1 MKKAG
6 ASEAQIESF
15 MGDIVEEDPV
25 LLIENKAVFLW
36 FLDIDDLFIFNGA
49 VAIGLD
55 LNAISI
61 DAQMSGREY
70 TTEDY
75 KKLRHIGR
83 TASNA
88 LNEGSK
94 WH

>member
-15 MGDIVEEDPV
+15 IGDIEDEDPV
-25 LLIENKAVFLW
+25 LLFENQAAFSW
-36 FLDIDDLFIFNGA
+36 FLDVDDLFIFNGT

-55 LNAISI
+55 IKAIAA
-61 DAQMSGREY
+61 DAEMSGREY
-70 TTEDY
+70 TPEDY
-75 KKLRHIGR
+75 KKLRHTGR
-83 TASNA
+83 AAANA

-94 WH
+94 WR